1 MLKKRN
7 EKEVTTKVRVIAMA
21 TIIMATIIMATV
33 TLGDATT
40 KILEK
45 KIRISSE
52 QENKFATIYRS
63 IAGHVEPPTI
73 RVNSVDLRKTAT
85 RMRQLSRNELVVQ
98 PNTARLPLEVEERKV
113 RV

>member
-1 MLKKRN
+1 MLKKQN
-7 EKEVTTKVRVIAMA
+7 EKEVTTKVRVIA
-21 TIIMATIIMATV
+21 MATIIMATV

-45 KIRISSE
+45 KIRISNE
-52 QENKFATIYRS
+52 QENKFDTMYRS